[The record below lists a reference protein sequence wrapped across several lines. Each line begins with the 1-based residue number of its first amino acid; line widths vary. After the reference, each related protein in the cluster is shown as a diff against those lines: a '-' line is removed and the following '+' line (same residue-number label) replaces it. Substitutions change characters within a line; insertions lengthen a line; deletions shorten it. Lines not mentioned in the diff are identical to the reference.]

1 VSTKPTNTQQLA
13 AVTAWCES
21 NQVEPIYVEVDNGF
35 ARVKLMPQVF
45 NAHFGAKLCR
55 LVDVH
60 EVGGAFTGRVSH
72 TTARIEFWTQRK
84 LTDGEVAARAS
95 GGRVA

>member
-1 VSTKPTNTQQLA
+1 VKKPTNVEQIA
-13 AVTAWCES
+13 AVHAWCVAH
-21 NQVEPIYVEVDNGF
+21 NVEPIYVEVDNGF

-45 NAHFGAKLCR
+45 NTHFGAKLVR

-95 GGRVA
+95 SGRVA